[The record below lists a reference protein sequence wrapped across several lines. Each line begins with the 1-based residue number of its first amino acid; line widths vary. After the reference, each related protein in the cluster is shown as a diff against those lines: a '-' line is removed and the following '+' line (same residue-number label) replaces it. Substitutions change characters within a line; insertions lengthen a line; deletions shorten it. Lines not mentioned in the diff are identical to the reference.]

1 MYFLFIHLILISYL
15 NLITTVVLQNV
26 YFDHTKLLRVPLCIA
41 LPSVHGT
48 SSLEIT
54 LTVSLIEGLHEISC
68 TVPLIYFTLD
78 LASP

>member
-26 YFDHTKLLRVPLCIA
+26 YFDHTKLLRGTLSIA

-54 LTVSLIEGLHEISC
+54 LTVPLIEGLHEISC
-68 TVPLIYFTLD
+68 TVPLIYFALD